1 MSILLRFISFN
12 FEESLEEFSSLF
24 SKSSWNFRIYGNLL
38 PNLNSLEFASS
49 TLVLLK
55 TIISTEHELR

>member
-12 FEESLEEFSSLF
+12 FEESLEDSSLF